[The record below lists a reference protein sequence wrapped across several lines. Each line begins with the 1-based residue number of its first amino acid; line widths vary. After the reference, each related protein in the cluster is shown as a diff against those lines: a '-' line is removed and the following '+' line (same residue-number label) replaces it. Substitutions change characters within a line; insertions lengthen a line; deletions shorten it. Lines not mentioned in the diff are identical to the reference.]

1 MKDKVENL
9 KELDHVFNF
18 RVPLSYID
26 MAGVLYN
33 GNYSGIYDQARD
45 AYLRDIGFSYIKL
58 YTEAQ
63 CHLSVVEVNI
73 KYRTPIHYD
82 ELIEIITKVEKIGT
96 KSLVFDQ
103 VIYKNQRTLLCTT
116 ARFVTVCTKVRKSES
131 LPDELVNAIKR
142 YQAKDNS

>member
-1 MKDKVENL
+1 MKEKVENL
-9 KELDHVFNF
+9 KEYEHEFNF

-33 GNYSGIYDQARD
+33 GNYLGIFDQARD

-58 YTEAQ
+58 YTEEQ

-82 ELIEIITKVEKIGT
+82 ELIEIVTKVEKIGA

-103 VIYKNQRTLLCTT
+103 VIYKDHRKQLCTT
-116 ARFVTVCTKVRKSES
+116 ARIVTVCTKTRKSEP
-131 LPDELVNAIKR
+131 LPGEFVNAIKR
-142 YQAKDNS
+142 NRAHANL

>member
-1 MKDKVENL
+1 MKKKKKDL
-9 KELDHVFNF
+9 KDPEHTFGF

-26 MAGVLYN
+26 MAGVIYN
-33 GNYSGIYDQARD
+33 GNYLDIYDQARD

-58 YTEAQ
+58 YEETG

-73 KYRTPIHYD
+73 KYEKPIHYD

-103 VIYKNQRTLLCTT
+103 VIYKNQKELKCNT
-116 ARFVTVCTKVRKSES
+116 ARFVVVCTKLRKSAP
-131 LPDELVNAIKR
+131 LPEEFVSTIKLDQV
-142 YQAKDNS
+142 YA